1 MMDGKEMDNDNKQL
15 AKVAMLAGEILLVSG
30 AEIFRVEETIQYI
43 LSGFG
48 KEVEAMVFSTGIFI
62 HIKGED
68 THSDT
73 LVKRIPE
80 RTTNLHRIYLV
91 NMVSRQLCD
100 GTLTIKQAYER
111 LEEIKNIRQYSALR
125 KEISYISVALFF
137 CVVLNG
143 SLLDCLVAGFVGG
156 ILGIVIG
163 VSNRFEL
170 NGFCTNVFGAFASGI
185 TALLLTRYMLPQ
197 VNTDLLIISA
207 IMPLVPGVTFTTAV
221 RDILNGDYSS
231 GIGRM
236 VEAVVTA
243 LAVAVGVGAGIA
255 IFTWLI

>member
-1 MMDGKEMDNDNKQL
+1 MENDDKQL

-48 KEVEAMVFSTGIFI
+48 KEAEAMVFSTGIFV
-62 HIKGED
+62 HIKGEE

-73 LVKRIPE
+73 LIKRVPE

-91 NMVSRQLCD
+91 NMISRQLCN
-100 GTLTIKQAYER
+100 GTLTIRQAYER
-111 LEEIKNIRQYSALR
+111 LEEIKNVSQYSALY
-125 KEISYISVALFF
+125 KELSYISVALFF
-137 CVVLNG
+137 CIVLKG
-143 SLLDCLVAGFVGG
+143 SVLDCVGAGFVGC
-156 ILGIVIG
+156 ILGLVIG
-163 VSNRFEL
+163 ISNRFQL
-170 NGFCTNVFGAFASGI
+170 NGFCTNVLGAFASGI
-185 TALLLTRYMLPQ
+185 TALVINRYMLPQ
-197 VNTDLLIISA
+197 INTDLLIISA